1 MNQPRRWHGMRLSR
15 ILLILGVLAITIL
28 WLVPEGYTLFL
39 SVTGTRPA
47 LEGGGVYL
55 TLSNVRSALGTSG
68 LARFY
73 LNSVLVTGATVVI
86 VTLFAS
92 LCAYSISRLRFPGA
106 TALYAALLVG
116 LMLPETAFAVPFYQ
130 LLKHFDLLD
139 NYFGLILPYAALE
152 MPFALVI
159 MKSFFDEFPVDIEEA
174 AWVDGAGR
182 LASFSRVVLPNFVA
196 PIVVV
201 IVFTFLFSWNE
212 FLLALI
218 VMTDNAMK
226 TVALAPLAFQGVYQS
241 DEGTLIASLVLV
253 SLPVVVLYFAVQRFI
268 DIGVSSGAV
277 KG

>member
-1 MNQPRRWHGMRLSR
+1 
-15 ILLILGVLAITIL
+15 
-28 WLVPEGYTLFL
+28 
-39 SVTGTRPA
+39 
-47 LEGGGVYL
+47 
-55 TLSNVRSALGTSG
+55 
-68 LARFY
+68 
-73 LNSVLVTGATVVI
+73 
-86 VTLFAS
+86 
-92 LCAYSISRLRFPGA
+92 
-106 TALYAALLVG
+106 
-116 LMLPETAFAVPFYQ
+116 
-130 LLKHFDLLD
+130 LLKHFQLLD

-159 MKSFFDEFPVDIEEA
+159 MKSFFDDFPTDIEEA

-196 PIVVV
+196 PMIVV

-253 SLPVVVLYFAVQRFI
+253 SIPVVVLYFAVQRFI